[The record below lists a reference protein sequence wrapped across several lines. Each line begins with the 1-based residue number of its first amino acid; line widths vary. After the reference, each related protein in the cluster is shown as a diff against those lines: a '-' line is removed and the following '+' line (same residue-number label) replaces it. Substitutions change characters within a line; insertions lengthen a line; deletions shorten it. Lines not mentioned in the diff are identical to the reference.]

1 MSRHAVPPDPTAQN
15 LERVARLERE
25 AEAGES
31 RATRYIIHLTNT
43 VGTPTCVVLHAVAFA
58 CWMLWNSAATPA
70 LRFDPYPFGLLTMAV
85 SMEGVLVAILVLTTQ
100 NRMSAQSDKRD
111 HLDLQVDLLAEQ
123 EMTAVLR
130 LLARISEQLG
140 IRLDQVETE
149 ETRTLMNATDIDKL
163 IQALGR
169 RTSGTPDDAS

>member
-1 MSRHAVPPDPTAQN
+1 MARHAAPHDPTAKN

-25 AEAGES
+25 TEAGES
-31 RATRYIIHLTNT
+31 PATRFIVHVTNG
-43 VGTPTCVVLHAVAFA
+43 VGRPTCVVLHAIAFA
-58 CWMLWNSAATPA
+58 CWMIWNSAAATS
-70 LRFDPYPFGLLTMAV
+70 LRFDPYPYGLLTMAV

-149 ETRTLMNATDIDKL
+149 ETRTLMSTTDIDKL

-169 RTSGTPDDAS
+169 RNDRSTGEAP

>member
-1 MSRHAVPPDPTAQN
+1 MARHAAPPDPTAQN

-25 AEAGES
+25 AEARES
-31 RATRYIIHLTNT
+31 RATRFVIHVTNA
-43 VGTPTCVVLHAVAFA
+43 VGTPTCVVLHAIAFA
-58 CWMLWNSAATPA
+58 CWMLWNSAAAPA

-130 LLARISEQLG
+130 LLARISEKLG

-163 IQALGR
+163 IQALGQ
-169 RTSGTPDDAS
+169 RTGRSPDDGS

>member
-1 MSRHAVPPDPTAQN
+1 MARHASRTDPTAQN
-15 LERVARLERE
+15 LELVARLERE
-25 AEAGES
+25 TVAAES
-31 RATRYIIHLTNT
+31 RATRFIVHVTNA
-43 VGTPTCVVLHAVAFA
+43 VGTPSCVVIHALAFA
-58 CWMLWNSAATPA
+58 AWMAWNSAAAPA
-70 LRFDPYPFGLLTMAV
+70 LRFDPYPYGLLTMAV

-111 HLDLQVDLLAEQ
+111 HLDLQVNLLAEQ

-149 ETRTLMNATDIDKL
+149 ETKSLMNATDIDKL
-163 IQALGR
+163 VQALGR
-169 RTSGTPDDAS
+169 RHDDSTSDTP

>member
-1 MSRHAVPPDPTAQN
+1 MTRHPSGPDPTAQN

-25 AEAGES
+25 TEARES
-31 RATRYIIHLTNT
+31 RATRFIVHVTNA
-43 VGTPTCVVLHAVAFA
+43 VGTPTCVVLHALAFA
-58 CWMLWNSAATPA
+58 GWMMWNSVIDPA
-70 LRFDPYPFGLLTMAV
+70 LRFDPYPFGLLTMTV

-123 EMTAVLR
+123 EMTVVLR

-169 RTSGTPDDAS
+169 RHGDSSGETP